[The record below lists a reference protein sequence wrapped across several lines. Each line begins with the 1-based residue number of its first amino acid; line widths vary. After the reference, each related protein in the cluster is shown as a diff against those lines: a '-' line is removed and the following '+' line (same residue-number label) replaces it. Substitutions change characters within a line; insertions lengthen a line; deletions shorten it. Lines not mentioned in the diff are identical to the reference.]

1 MLNNL
6 ILQGR
11 LTRDVESGTTNSG
24 VTYANFTVAWS
35 EKYGETEQKLFM
47 NCKAWR
53 STAEL
58 LVKHFKKGDELVVEG
73 RLLTENY
80 EKDGETKSIIKLSVD
95 KVHFTYGKK
104 DAVATNTVAEL
115 EPVDNDDLPF

>member
-1 MLNNL
+1 MVNNL

-24 VTYANFTVAWS
+24 ITYANFTVAWS

-53 STAEL
+53 TTAEL
-58 LVKHFKKGDELVVEG
+58 IAKHFKKGDELIVEG
-73 RLLTENY
+73 RVLTETY
-80 EKDGETKSIIKLSVD
+80 EKDGETKSATRLSVD
-95 KVHFTYGKK
+95 RLHFTYGKK
-104 DAVATNTVAEL
+104 ETTNTVCEL
-115 EPVDNDDLPF
+115 EPVDESDLPF